1 MRNQNHYVVFVAFL
15 VDDFSLCS
23 VVSAEE
29 VEANQWE
36 ATQKVVVRGK
46 LSVNNAGEEVT
57 LMLFK
62 NGEDSVSQSSIGYIG
77 QQTIAEDG
85 SYAFSFKFQGD
96 ASQYTARLNMNGKN
110 VDKSITSATV
120 ESEIISATV
129 SAKYNFSTVD
139 IAVEMENYFGL
150 ADKPYVIIAAGLQ
163 RSGSAYLH
171 RIGSIR
177 CDCKRSIL

>member
-1 MRNQNHYVVFVAFL
+1 MKKSKSML
-15 VDDFSLCS
+15 CLLLSLLMIFSLCS

-46 LSVNNAGEEVT
+46 LSANNAGEEVT

-110 VDKSITSATV
+110 VDKSITSASV
-120 ESEIISATV
+120 
-129 SAKYNFSTVD
+129 
-139 IAVEMENYFGL
+139 
-150 ADKPYVIIAAGLQ
+150 
-163 RSGSAYLH
+163 
-171 RIGSIR
+171 
-177 CDCKRSIL
+177 